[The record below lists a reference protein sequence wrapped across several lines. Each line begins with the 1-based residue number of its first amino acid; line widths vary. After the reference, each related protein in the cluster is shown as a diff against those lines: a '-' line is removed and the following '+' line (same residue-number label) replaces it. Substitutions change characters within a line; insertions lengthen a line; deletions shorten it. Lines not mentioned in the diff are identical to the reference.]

1 MRGHSVKFSQVRIG
15 KPLYIFKW
23 LCANSNLV
31 GNDNENYIVELMD
44 QTGDN
49 PKIKKEALFMKKTLS
64 LGVMVLVMCFL
75 ISGPAFSQDKPDATI
90 RLSQGQ
96 VAVGIG
102 YSWGN
107 GVLTFQGK
115 EYPFKIRGLSV
126 IDVGI
131 SKANAN
137 GEVFKLKNV
146 KDFNGTYTT
155 ISGEAT
161 LAGGAGVITMK
172 NQNGVTIKLSAL
184 TTGVNFKLALEGVKL
199 TLTK

>member
-1 MRGHSVKFSQVRIG
+1 M
-15 KPLYIFKW
+15 
-23 LCANSNLV
+23 V
-31 GNDNENYIVELMD
+31 GNNNGNFIGQVME

-49 PKIKKEALFMKKTLS
+49 PKTKKEVLFMKKALS
-64 LGVMVLVMCFL
+64 LGIMVLIMCFL
-75 ISGPAFSQDKPDATI
+75 ISDPAFSQGSPDATI
-90 RLSQGQ
+90 RFSQGQ

-102 YSWGN
+102 YSWGD

-115 EYPFKIRGLSV
+115 EYPFTIRGLSV
-126 IDVGI
+126 VDVGI

-155 ISGEAT
+155 ASGEAT